1 LKNRKFLTTKT
12 EFINFLVNDDTV
24 VKIVGRPVTLIVEVV
39 GSHLILRC
47 ADVNSSRTFFI
58 PTSI

>member
-1 LKNRKFLTTKT
+1 LTTKT

-39 GSHLILRC
+39 GSYLTLRC

-58 PTSI
+58 ATSI